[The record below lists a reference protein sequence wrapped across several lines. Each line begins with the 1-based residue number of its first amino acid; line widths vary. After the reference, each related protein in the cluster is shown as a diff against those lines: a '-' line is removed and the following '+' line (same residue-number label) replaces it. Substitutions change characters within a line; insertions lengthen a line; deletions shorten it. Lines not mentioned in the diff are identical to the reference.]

1 MMRSPQVCL
10 IAVLMALQTWVSPLR
25 AQENWS
31 LDRCIQYALEHNLD
45 VQLAGVGVEQADLNL
60 QQSRLARLPNLNAN
74 ASYGLSW
81 GRFTNPDNLTIDATR
96 SQSNQYSLN
105 STMPVFQ
112 GFGIHRTIRLSE
124 DQRSL
129 AEMDRKAAEDQVRLN
144 VLSAYVQVLLAGED
158 LRSRELQVE
167 LSRDNL
173 SNSRRLVEAGSLPEG
188 NLRELEA
195 QVATEELGILQADN
209 NLTLALLQLRLVMQA
224 EPDLEF
230 GVSAPAEGSLEAL
243 PPGDR
248 WSASEIYR
256 YAERNLPALAR
267 NDLAEQVAMDNIQLA
282 RSGLFPSI
290 GISGGA
296 STSWFTEKALADF
309 LPDYGTQLDNNFGQ
323 FVGIG
328 LTIPM
333 FNNGQVRNNIRSA
346 ELNLE
351 QQRITAERERNTLR
365 QTIEQAVAEARAAA
379 SRYEA
384 TLKVADARQLALE
397 FAQKRFDAGQAPVFE
412 LTNARNLYLAA
423 QADLLGARYGY
434 LLAAKTLDF
443 YRGVPLD
450 L

>member
-1 MMRSPQVCL
+1 MMRSPKACL
-10 IAVLMALQTWVSPLR
+10 TFTLAVLAAWAFPLR

-45 VQLAGVGVEQADLNL
+45 VQLAGVGVDQADLNL

-74 ASYGLSW
+74 ASYGLAW

-112 GFGIHRTIRLSE
+112 GFGISRSIRLSQ
-124 DQRSL
+124 DQRGL

-195 QVATEELGILQADN
+195 QLATEELGILQADN
-209 NLTLALLQLRLVMQA
+209 NLILALLQLRLVMQA
-224 EPDLEF
+224 DPDVEF
-230 GVSAPAEGSLEAL
+230 SVSTPAEGSLEAL
-243 PPGDR
+243 PPAES
-248 WSASEIYR
+248 WSAGEIYR
-256 YAERNLPALAR
+256 YAERNLPSLVR
-267 NDLAEQVAMDNIQLA
+267 NDLAEQVAQDNIQLA
-282 RSGLFPSI
+282 RSGLYPSI
-290 GISGGA
+290 GLSGGA

-309 LPDYGTQLDNNFGQ
+309 LPEYGTQLDNNFGQ
-323 FVGIG
+323 FVGVG
-328 LTIPM
+328 LTIPV
-333 FNNGQVRNNIRSA
+333 FNNGQVRNSIRSA

-351 QQRITAERERNTLR
+351 QQRLSAERERNALR

-384 TLKVADARQLALE
+384 TRKVAEARQLALD

-412 LTNARNLYLAA
+412 LTNARNLFLSA